1 MPWWGWVTVGAL
13 LLTTELAFVD
23 AGFYLVFLGV
33 AALLVG
39 LVELAGFTGPG
50 WLQWLLFAVL
60 AVGSLVL
67 FRGRLSDRLHKGL
80 GEVPRNVENEVATAL
95 ENIAPG
101 SRGQVELR
109 GSQWLA
115 QNDGGTP
122 IESGQAVHVDRAEGV
137 TLHVRGENS

>member
-1 MPWWGWVTVGAL
+1 MLGLVLVTSAL
-13 LLTTELAFVD
+13 
-23 AGFYLVFLGV
+23 
-33 AALLVG
+33 AALG
-39 LVELAGFTGPG
+39 I
-50 WLQWLLFAVL
+50 AVSATTDNQVVA

-80 GEVPRNVENEVATAL
+80 GEVPKNVENEVATAL

-137 TLHVRGENS
+137 TLHVRGENI